1 MFTDTHCHL
10 YNEYYNNINDVIEE
24 SISHGVNRFFNCG
37 VNTKSNKEVL
47 ELSKK
52 YDNVFCAI
60 GIHPEYANNYTD
72 EDIKFIKTHIKNNKV
87 IAIGEI
93 GLDYHYIDVNKEKQK
108 ELFIKQLEIA
118 QEFNIPVIIHNRK
131 ATDDILKILS
141 KYNLKGIIHC
151 FNRSEEIAKQFIE
164 KGMLLGINGV
174 STYDNSKSISM
185 IKNIPL
191 SSFVLETDSPYLTP
205 EPHRGEKNEPK
216 HINDLAFFISR
227 TRNISISELSFQT
240 NQNILKMFNI

>member
-10 YNEYYNNINDVIEE
+10 YYEYYNNINDVIEE

-37 VNTKSNKEVL
+37 VNNKSNKEVL
-47 ELSKK
+47 ELSKT
-52 YDNVFCAI
+52 YDDVFCAI

>member
-10 YNEYYNNINDVIEE
+10 YYEYYNNINDVIEE

-37 VNTKSNKEVL
+37 VNNKSNKEVL
-47 ELSKK
+47 ELSKT

-93 GLDYHYIDVNKEKQK
+93 GLDYHYLDVNKEKQK